1 MVLSDKVEVLVDD
14 EGQSLR
20 FEHFSENS
28 SVFSFFNFL
37 SFDSNKKTTHIA
49 AVQLLIHQNRHR
61 RTCTETAAKEISEG
75 SA

>member
-49 AVQLLIHQNRHR
+49 AVQLLIQ
-61 RTCTETAAKEISEG
+61 
-75 SA
+75 